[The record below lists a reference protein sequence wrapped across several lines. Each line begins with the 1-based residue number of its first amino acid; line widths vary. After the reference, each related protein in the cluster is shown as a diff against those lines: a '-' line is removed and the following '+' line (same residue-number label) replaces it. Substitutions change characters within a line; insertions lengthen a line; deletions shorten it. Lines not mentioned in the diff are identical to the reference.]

1 MPTVHAHPD
10 RRTVILETA
19 AELFARQ
26 GINGTTVRDIADK
39 VGMLSGSL
47 YHHFPSKDAMVEAI
61 LGEYV
66 DDIVERYAAV
76 VAEVAEPRQRLDRL
90 IHVSI
95 ETAFAHPHATE
106 IYQANAPQLAQSGSA
121 ALKAG
126 ARSIQQTWLST
137 IKDGVAAGVLRDDV
151 EPNVFYRMLRDAL
164 WLSVRWYRPRR
175 GGSSVEKLADDCTA
189 IFLEGFTRRP

>member
-1 MPTVHAHPD
+1 MPTTSAQPD
-10 RRTVILETA
+10 RRTAILETA
-19 AELFARQ
+19 AQLFAQQ
-26 GINGTTVRDIADK
+26 GINGTTVRDIADR

-61 LGEYV
+61 LNEYV
-66 DDIVERYAAV
+66 DAILARYRAV
-76 VAEVAEPRQRLDRL
+76 AAEVADPRERLDRL

-95 ETAFAHPHATE
+95 ETAFAHPYATE
-106 IYQANAPQLAQSGSA
+106 IYQANAPQLAETGSA
-121 ALKAG
+121 ALREG

-137 IKDGVAAGVLRDDV
+137 IKDGVAAGELRADV

-175 GGSSVEKLADDCTA
+175 AGYSVQKLADDCTA
-189 IFLEGFTRRP
+189 IFLEGFTLRD